1 MQTALIHTLH
11 ASQSVIGVAMVAAYA
26 SAAFSDMRPAWA
38 NPKHP
43 R

>member
-1 MQTALIHTLH
+1 MQTALIHSSRATIR
-11 ASQSVIGVAMVAAYA
+11 VIGVAMVAAFA
-26 SAAFSDMRPAWA
+26 LSGQRPAWA

>member
-1 MQTALIHTLH
+1 MQTALINSSRATYG
-11 ASQSVIGVAMVAAYA
+11 VIGVTMVAA
-26 SAAFSDMRPAWA
+26 FVLRGKRPAWA